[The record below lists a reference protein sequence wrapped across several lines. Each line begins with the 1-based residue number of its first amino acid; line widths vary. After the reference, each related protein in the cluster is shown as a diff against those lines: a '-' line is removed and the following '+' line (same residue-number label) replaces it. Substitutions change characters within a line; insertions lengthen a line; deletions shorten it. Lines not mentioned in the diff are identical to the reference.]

1 MPGRLATLVSN
12 LPPSQNYSV
21 DKLID
26 DHSLFPLFR
35 LFLFQDRILSIKE
48 DLIGKNGSIAYTRLG
63 LTACS
68 IPLPGPEDL
77 RFCPVCITEDKN
89 RWGECYWHRVH
100 QAPGVE
106 VCPIHRVILHKI
118 SKNTLKVGFETDFL
132 AAESIVDP
140 PSPTIVDTTDFCQAA
155 LLNIAIDMAWILNQH
170 DLSCDLDFFDQRYFM
185 LLTDRGFVNRSS
197 RRKFDI
203 LALMRQL
210 KAYYPAH
217 FLQMLSC
224 ELTEHET
231 NNWLFRLLYRRDYTT
246 HPLYHLLFIH
256 FLGYSIETFVGLSSP
271 RNQIPPSPFGL
282 GPWPCLNPAS
292 PHYGQRVIQ
301 DCSISSSTDDR
312 PKGVFTCECGF
323 VYSRIKPDTCE
334 DDSFKADKVLA
345 VGYVWEETLR
355 KLWGDPDI
363 SQVDLARRLGLHA
376 HAIQCHAF
384 RLGLSFPRPGGQV
397 PQPSQKLQ
405 VHLYGEQISDQERES
420 YRLSWISAIQENP
433 GIGTEAIHKKFPKIY
448 KWLYR
453 HDRAWQKEHRP
464 PRPKLRQIRKPI
476 LDWNE
481 LDRRNAEVVT
491 EIALQMKKSKDL
503 PEKITRA
510 ALLRRIEK
518 GKSLKRYLAYGKF
531 PLTAQA
537 LDSVIEPPEEFV
549 IRRIC
554 WIRER
559 YLQEEHILPKRE
571 TLIKQTGATNYM
583 KSQRVREAIDDAM
596 LTLKALDLPLS
607 L

>member
-1 MPGRLATLVSN
+1 
-12 LPPSQNYSV
+12 
-21 DKLID
+21 
-26 DHSLFPLFR
+26 
-35 LFLFQDRILSIKE
+35 
-48 DLIGKNGSIAYTRLG
+48 
-63 LTACS
+63 
-68 IPLPGPEDL
+68 
-77 RFCPVCITEDKN
+77 
-89 RWGECYWHRVH
+89 
-100 QAPGVE
+100 
-106 VCPIHRVILHKI
+106 
-118 SKNTLKVGFETDFL
+118 
-132 AAESIVDP
+132 
-140 PSPTIVDTTDFCQAA
+140 
-155 LLNIAIDMAWILNQH
+155 
-170 DLSCDLDFFDQRYFM
+170 
-185 LLTDRGFVNRSS
+185 
-197 RRKFDI
+197 
-203 LALMRQL
+203 
-210 KAYYPAH
+210 
-217 FLQMLSC
+217 
-224 ELTEHET
+224 
-231 NNWLFRLLYRRDYTT
+231 
-246 HPLYHLLFIH
+246 
-256 FLGYSIETFVGLSSP
+256 
-271 RNQIPPSPFGL
+271 
-282 GPWPCLNPAS
+282 
-292 PHYGQRVIQ
+292 
-301 DCSISSSTDDR
+301 
-312 PKGVFTCECGF
+312 
-323 VYSRIKPDTCE
+323 
-334 DDSFKADKVLA
+334 
-345 VGYVWEETLR
+345 
-355 KLWGDPDI
+355 
-363 SQVDLARRLGLHA
+363 
-376 HAIQCHAF
+376 
-384 RLGLSFPRPGGQV
+384 
-397 PQPSQKLQ
+397 
-405 VHLYGEQISDQERES
+405 
-420 YRLSWISAIQENP
+420 LSWISAIQENP